1 MIHFGFEAYAPL
13 VLYIAMFGAFLASMF
28 WRPSVGIYLLVL
40 TLPLQTG
47 RYLLQPYPL
56 GSQFIDILL
65 LGTILGLLIQR
76 KSVIP
81 KSNLTLFL
89 ALFAVFCY
97 FSLWEGSFFL
107 NAPLPLWI
115 GDERFAAWKN
125 YVEMFLFALVTASA
139 IKEKGQV
146 RILLILMAVSVL
158 LVNRS
163 YYSTLSGRDLSQ
175 FSYQVRDAGPLGYA
189 GVNGLAAFEAMV
201 ASFLLGTFS
210 FAKKIYGKIG
220 ILLLVATCCYCILF
234 SFSRGAY
241 LGFLVGLV
249 TVGLLRSRW
258 MLAVAA
264 VILLG
269 WQLLLP
275 AAVQQR
281 ILMTTEDA
289 EEGQQFDSS
298 SQQRIELWEDAM
310 NLFKRNP
317 VTGTGFETYSHM
329 GRVGSFRDTHNY
341 YVKVLA
347 EMGVI
352 GLAWYL
358 LLLWKVFWAGT
369 RLFYDASDPFWRA
382 VGLGFVALL
391 ASVLVM
397 NLFGDRW
404 TYQQVDGYLWIL
416 CGCVIRGLIVLHE
429 PPAQVEAANPEPAPA
444 ESEGQL
450 ATV

>member
-1 MIHFGFEAYAPL
+1 
-13 VLYIAMFGAFLASMF
+13 
-28 WRPSVGIYLLVL
+28 
-40 TLPLQTG
+40 
-47 RYLLQPYPL
+47 
-56 GSQFIDILL
+56 
-65 LGTILGLLIQR
+65 
-76 KSVIP
+76 
-81 KSNLTLFL
+81 
-89 ALFAVFCY
+89 
-97 FSLWEGSFFL
+97 
-107 NAPLPLWI
+107 
-115 GDERFAAWKN
+115 
-125 YVEMFLFALVTASA
+125 MFLFALVTASA

-158 LVNRS
+158 IVNRS
-163 YYSTLSGRDLSQ
+163 YYSTLSGRDLSH
-175 FSYQVRDAGPLGYA
+175 FSYEVRDAGPLGYA

-210 FAKKIYGKIG
+210 FTKKIYGKIG

-241 LGFLVGLV
+241 LGLIVGLV
-249 TVGLLRSRW
+249 TVGLFRSRW

-264 VILLG
+264 VIVLG

-289 EEGQQFDSS
+289 EEGQHFDSS

-310 NLFKRNP
+310 TLFKRNP
-317 VTGTGFETYSHM
+317 ITGTGFETYSHM
-329 GRVGSFRDTHNY
+329 GRVGNFRDTHNY

-358 LLLWKVFWAGT
+358 LLLWKAFRAGMT
-369 RLFYDASDPFWRA
+369 LFYDASDPFWRA

-391 ASVLVM
+391 ASVMIM

-416 CGCVIRGLIVLHE
+416 LGCVIRGLIVLHE
-429 PPAQVEAANPEPAPA
+429 QPAQAEATNVEQAPIQPED
-444 ESEGQL
+444 QL
-450 ATV
+450 VTV

>member
-1 MIHFGFEAYAPL
+1 MIHFGLEAYAPL

-28 WRPSVGIYLLVL
+28 WRPSVGIYLLAL

-47 RYLLQPYPL
+47 RYTIQTFPL
-56 GSQFIDILL
+56 GAQFIDILL

-81 KSNLTLFL
+81 KSNLTMFL

-139 IKEKGQV
+139 IKEKSQV
-146 RILLILMAVSVL
+146 RLLLMCMAVSVL

-220 ILLLVATCCYCILF
+220 ILLLVATCCYCVLF

-241 LGFLVGLV
+241 LGLLVGLV
-249 TVGLLRSRW
+249 TVGLFRSRW

-264 VILLG
+264 IIVLG

-275 AAVQQR
+275 VAVQQR
-281 ILMTTEDA
+281 IMMTTEDA

-310 NLFKRNP
+310 SLFKRNP

-329 GRVGSFRDTHNY
+329 GRVGTFRDTHNY

-382 VGLGFVALL
+382 IGLGFVALL
-391 ASVLVM
+391 VSVMIM

-404 TYQQVDGYLWIL
+404 MYQQVDGYLWIL
-416 CGCVIRGLIVLHE
+416 LGCVIRGLIVLHE
-429 PPAQVEAANPEPAPA
+429 PPAQAEATSAEPSATEA
-444 ESEGQL
+444 EDQL
-450 ATV
+450 VTV

>member
-1 MIHFGFEAYAPL
+1 MIHFGLEAYAPL
-13 VLYIAMFGAFLASMF
+13 LLYIGMFGAFLASMF
-28 WRPSVGIYLLVL
+28 WRPSVGIYLLAL

-47 RYLLQPYPL
+47 RYTIQTLPL
-56 GSQFIDILL
+56 GAQFIDILL
-65 LGTILGLLIQR
+65 LGTILGLLIQK
-76 KSVIP
+76 KSVVP
-81 KSNLTLFL
+81 KSNLTMLL

-125 YVEMFLFALVTASA
+125 YVEMFLFALVVAST
-139 IKEKGQV
+139 IREKSQV
-146 RILLILMAVSVL
+146 RLLLVCMAVSVL
-158 LVNRS
+158 IVNRS

-241 LGFLVGLV
+241 LGVIVGLV

-264 VILLG
+264 VIVLG

-275 AAVQQR
+275 VAVQQR
-281 ILMTTEDA
+281 ITMTTEDA
-289 EEGQQFDSS
+289 DEGQQFDSS

-317 VTGTGFETYSHM
+317 ITGTGFETYSHM
-329 GRVGSFRDTHNY
+329 GRVGNFRDTHNY

-347 EMGVI
+347 EMGII
-352 GLAWYL
+352 GLALYL
-358 LLLWKVFWAGT
+358 LLLGKIFWSGV
-369 RLFYDASDPFWRA
+369 RLFYDSSDPFWRA

-391 ASVLVM
+391 ASVFIM

-404 TYQQVDGYLWIL
+404 MYQQVDGYLWIL
-416 CGCVIRGLIVLHE
+416 LGCVIRGLIVLHE
-429 PPAQVEAANPEPAPA
+429 PPAQAEAANPEPASPA
-444 ESEGQL
+444 PEGQL

>member
-1 MIHFGFEAYAPL
+1 MIHFGLEAYAPL

-28 WRPSVGIYLLVL
+28 WRPSVGIYLLAL

-47 RYLLQPYPL
+47 RYTIQTFPL
-56 GSQFIDILL
+56 GAQFIDILL

-81 KSNLTLFL
+81 KSNLTMFL

-139 IKEKGQV
+139 IKEKSQV
-146 RILLILMAVSVL
+146 RLLLMCMAVSVL

-220 ILLLVATCCYCILF
+220 ILLLVATCCYCVLF

-241 LGFLVGLV
+241 LGLLVGLV
-249 TVGLLRSRW
+249 TVGLFRSRW
-258 MLAVAA
+258 ML
-264 VILLG
+264 
-269 WQLLLP
+269 LLP
-275 AAVQQR
+275 VAVQQR
-281 ILMTTEDA
+281 IMMTTEDA

-310 NLFKRNP
+310 SLFKRNP

-329 GRVGSFRDTHNY
+329 GRVGTFRDTHNY

-382 VGLGFVALL
+382 IGLGFVALL
-391 ASVLVM
+391 VSVMIM

-404 TYQQVDGYLWIL
+404 MYQQVDGYLWIL
-416 CGCVIRGLIVLHE
+416 LGCVIRGLIVLHE
-429 PPAQVEAANPEPAPA
+429 PPAQAEATSAEPSATEA
-444 ESEGQL
+444 EDQL
-450 ATV
+450 VTV